1 MSAKRQ
7 RRRTGE
13 PKGDGIT
20 GFPVDA
26 PREGS
31 WRLTLPCAKAEAEAL
46 AEEVP
51 ALALLDP
58 PPTLMTSE
66 PDPAKPDDWRLDAYF
81 ESYPDSGA
89 IALLRS
95 LVPSAVGVEPEIE
108 HIPEQDWVTLSQEGL
123 EPIRAGRFYVRT
135 PSVADQPPAEAT
147 VFTIAASR
155 AFGTGHHETTTGCLL
170 MIDRMK
176 RNGRRF
182 TDIADV
188 GTGTGLLAFAA
199 RSAWPTA
206 RIVASD
212 IDPVSIDVTRE
223 NAEVNGIP
231 AGRGF
236 GKVELVVA
244 AGLAHP
250 RLRARAPYDL
260 ILANILAGPLIE
272 LAPVLAGAVLPGGS
286 LVLAGLLDHQA
297 DRVAAAYRRQGM
309 RLADSIVRGDW
320 PTLRLVKRPPQR

>member
-1 MSAKRQ
+1 MSAKRP
-7 RRRTGE
+7 RTRAGE

-20 GFPVDA
+20 GFPVDP
-26 PREGS
+26 PRDGS
-31 WRLTLPCAKAEAEAL
+31 WKVTLPCSKAEAEEL
-46 AEEVP
+46 ADEVP
-51 ALALLDP
+51 TLALLDP

-66 PDPAKPDDWRLDAYF
+66 PDPARPDEWRLDAYF
-81 ESYPDSGA
+81 ETHPDSA
-89 IALLRS
+89 SITLLQS
-95 LVPSAVGVEPEIE
+95 LVPSAAGIDPVIE
-108 HIPEQDWVTLSQEGL
+108 HIPEQDWVTLSQAGL
-123 EPIRAGRFYVRT
+123 EPISAGRFHVRT
-135 PSVADQPPAEAT
+135 PTASGAAPADAT

-176 RNGRRF
+176 RRGMRF

-199 RSAWPTA
+199 RDAWPSA
-206 RIVASD
+206 RVVASD

-223 NAEVNGIP
+223 NAEINRVP

-260 ILANILAGPLIE
+260 IVANILAGPLIE
-272 LAPVLAGAVLPGGS
+272 LAPVLAGALLPGGS
-286 LVLAGLLDHQA
+286 IVLAGLLDHQA

-320 PTLRLVKRPPQR
+320 PTLRLIKRPRYS